1 MGTERTGLLW
11 PWTESERVRLHE
23 RYTKGERVLCPTDE
37 TPLRVVVR
45 DGQLIIRCLQCGNSS
60 MHEVPKPPTRAPKA
74 R

>member
-23 RYTKGERVLCPTDE
+23 RCAKGERVLCPTDE

-45 DGQLIIRCLQCGNSS
+45 DGQMVIRCLQCGNSS
-60 MHEVPKPPTRAPKA
+60 THEAPKPPIRAPKA

>member
-1 MGTERTGLLW
+1 MGNERTGLLW
-11 PWTESERVRLHE
+11 PWTEPERARLHE
-23 RYTKGERVLCPTDE
+23 RCSRGERVLCPIDE

-60 MHEVPKPPTRAPKA
+60 VHEVPNRPTRAPKV

>member
-1 MGTERTGLLW
+1 MGNERTGLLW

-23 RYTKGERVLCPTDE
+23 RYTKGERVLCPIDE

-45 DGQLIIRCLQCGNSS
+45 DGRLIIRCLQCGNSS
-60 MHEVPKPPTRAPKA
+60 MHEVSKPLTRAPKA